1 MAYILWILLLNE
13 RDRDMRSYFIESF
26 EITKL
31 WGYQDFDLIFGRDV
45 NILIGPNG
53 SGKTTI
59 LNLLYSIL
67 SVDLQGILDIKFSQ
81 AKIKLRSFNDRSVR
95 TVFAKIDFEDRLL
108 RIGVGRFKFNIDID
122 FISHRRFSEY
132 YSFSD
137 SGARSRHFVRDRRIG
152 PDKLY
157 DVLTPLVPIVWLPLS
172 RRLPVIEGDEKT
184 KLEPLESVDL
194 RLRDL
199 LEGIS
204 DYHTRLRARLSERYR
219 EFEHQ
224 VLSVILYSKE
234 HDQPE
239 ALSLSSPTEI
249 EKDQLLRAFEVSG
262 LLNEQMQIRIDDHF
276 AAAEEVAKR
285 FRKSIG
291 KRDRFELEDVL
302 VLPLIGRTKAMVE
315 YAGRL
320 EEDREKI
327 FAPLRLYEKTVNSFL
342 NDKCIMVD
350 ENGKLEIKSASGYD
364 LDPRLLSSG
373 EKQILILLTEALL
386 RVDDPLVY
394 IADEPEL
401 SLHISWQEKLL
412 ESLMTF
418 GGQIQTIVATHSPD
432 IVGKF
437 QNKIIDLG
445 RKA

>member
-1 MAYILWILLLNE
+1 
-13 RDRDMRSYFIESF
+13 MRSYFIESF

-31 WGYQDFDLIFGRDV
+31 WGYQDFDLIFGKDV

-67 SVDLQGILDIKFSQ
+67 SADLQGILDVKFSQ
-81 AKIKLRSFNDRSVR
+81 AKIKLRSFEDRSVR
-95 TVFAKIDFEDRLL
+95 TVFAKVDSENGLL
-108 RIGVGRFKFNIDID
+108 RIGVGRFKFNLDMD
-122 FISHRRFSEY
+122 FISRRRLSEY

-137 SGARSRHFVRDRRIG
+137 SGVRSRHFVRDRRIG

-157 DVLTPLVPIVWLPLS
+157 DVLTSLVPIVWLPLS
-172 RRLPVIEGDEKT
+172 RRLPIVEGDEKT
-184 KLEPLESVDL
+184 RLEPLESVDL
-194 RLRDL
+194 RLHDL

-204 DYHTRLRARLSERYR
+204 DYHTRLNALLSDRYK

-239 ALSLSSPTEI
+239 ALSLSLPTETD
-249 EKDQLLRAFEVSG
+249 KDQLLRAFEASG
-262 LLNEQMQIRIDDHF
+262 LLNKQMQIRIDDHF

-285 FRKSIG
+285 FHKSIG
-291 KRDRFELEDVL
+291 KGNRFELEDVL

-315 YAGRL
+315 YADRL
-320 EEDREKI
+320 EKDREKI

-342 NDKCIMVD
+342 DDKSIKVD
-350 ENGKLEIKSASGYD
+350 ENGKLEIKSASGSY

-386 RVDDPLVY
+386 KVDDPLVY

-412 ESLMTF
+412 ESLMIF
-418 GGQIQTIVATHSPD
+418 GGRMQVIVATHSPD
-432 IVGKF
+432 IAGKY
-437 QNKIIDLG
+437 QDKIIHLG
-445 RKA
+445 RKV